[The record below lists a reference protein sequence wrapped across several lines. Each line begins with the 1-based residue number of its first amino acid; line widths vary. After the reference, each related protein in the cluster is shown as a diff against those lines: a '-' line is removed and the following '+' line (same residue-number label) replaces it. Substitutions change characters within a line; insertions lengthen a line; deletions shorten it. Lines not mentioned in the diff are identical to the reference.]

1 VQPRINSIDAS
12 FPDTRVN
19 LGKNQKTAGSY
30 MHDTSPI
37 SPDPDTHRSPHTVHV
52 IEGKVPRGNTSLDS
66 GEARARAAGLMGWE
80 CECEVGDT
88 GTG

>member
-1 VQPRINSIDAS
+1 MQQRINSIDAS

-37 SPDPDTHRSPHTVHV
+37 FPDPDTLAPLPAYSVCVDV
-52 IEGKVPRGNTSLDS
+52 IEGKVPRGNILWTLERH
-66 GEARARAAGLMGWE
+66 GHGQRG
-80 CECEVGDT
+80 
-88 GTG
+88 